1 VPHLP
6 HLSRF
11 TLHRTELL
19 RGCKKKWLFAVRH
32 VQRVCTELQ
41 QLSADERAVGAE
53 DWANLFY
60 DAIR

>member
-1 VPHLP
+1 
-6 HLSRF
+6 
-11 TLHRTELL
+11 L